1 MRRAFDLDVLC
12 CPKCSGRMRVLSL
25 IEHPRTARR
34 ILRHLGMRDHP
45 PPIARARIPDSS
57 FDDVA

>member
-12 CPKCSGRMRVLSL
+12 CPKCSNRMRVLAL

-34 ILRHLGMRDHP
+34 ILRHLGMRDHS
-45 PPIARARIPDSS
+45 PPIAPARISDTS

>member
-1 MRRAFDLDVLC
+1 
-12 CPKCSGRMRVLSL
+12 MRVLAL
-25 IEHPRTARR
+25 IERPRIACR

-45 PPIARARIPDSS
+45 PPIAPARMPETS